1 MAKIAGGLTKISER
15 YATPYLTSTG
25 EYKLRDSFQF
35 KESGKKR
42 GVIGH
47 WLRKQYYNHVN
58 QFAPI
63 MDMISDVM
71 KFDTSLQGKG
81 IAKALN
87 NELLLNESK
96 TGALLERFKID
107 FVKVPLINLH
117 KEGVKLGATGEIIN
131 KFLHAEHAV
140 ERNKQISKITQG
152 KKEDGSGMSD
162 LEATKELNKYGL
174 ADPKL
179 LKKFRLTVN
188 NDVPNYT
195 STLGKMSQM
204 LNDMS
209 RRKTNHLY
217 NSGLISFG
225 VLKKLDNYN
234 SYRNL
239 SSVQRGENKEQS
251 PGDISVP
258 GKYSVSGS
266 GLQRAFGKIR

>member
-1 MAKIAGGLTKISER
+1 ML
-15 YATPYLTSTG
+15 
-25 EYKLRDSFQF
+25 
-35 KESGKKR
+35 
-42 GVIGH
+42 
-47 WLRKQYYNHVN
+47 
-58 QFAPI
+58 
-63 MDMISDVM
+63 
-71 KFDTSLQGKG
+71 
-81 IAKALN
+81 
-87 NELLLNESK
+87 
-96 TGALLERFKID
+96 
-107 FVKVPLINLH
+107 
-117 KEGVKLGATGEIIN
+117 
-131 KFLHAEHAV
+131 EHAV

-251 PGDISVP
+251 PEIYLCQENIVFQVQVCKEPLGRSGEGEVNDILINTILGTEQALIRAS
-258 GKYSVSGS
+258 KNSVSQKV
-266 GLQRAFGKIR
+266 LAFFENYQDTGRVLINACTKDIQEK

>member
-1 MAKIAGGLTKISER
+1 
-15 YATPYLTSTG
+15 
-25 EYKLRDSFQF
+25 
-35 KESGKKR
+35 
-42 GVIGH
+42 
-47 WLRKQYYNHVN
+47 
-58 QFAPI
+58 
-63 MDMISDVM
+63 
-71 KFDTSLQGKG
+71 
-81 IAKALN
+81 
-87 NELLLNESK
+87 
-96 TGALLERFKID
+96 
-107 FVKVPLINLH
+107 
-117 KEGVKLGATGEIIN
+117 
-131 KFLHAEHAV
+131 
-140 ERNKQISKITQG
+140 
-152 KKEDGSGMSD
+152 MSD

-266 GLQRAFGKIR
+266 GLQRASFGKIR